1 MSAAPMRL
9 RVMLP
14 ARLLVDEPA
23 ARVVACAANGW
34 FCLLPRHADF
44 VTALVPGILVFSKLD
59 GIERFVACDEGLLVK
74 VGDDVLVS
82 APNGMTGDDL
92 ASLQR
97 AVDTDLL
104 ELDEE
109 GRRARSALARLEAS
123 ALRNFIEFERTGH
136 A

>member
-1 MSAAPMRL
+1 MNHAPMRL

-23 ARVVACAANGW
+23 AKVIACAANGW

-44 VTALVPGILVFSKLD
+44 VTALVPGILVFTPPE
-59 GIERFVACDEGLLVK
+59 GGERFVACDEGVLVK
-74 VGDDVLVS
+74 VGDDLLVS
-82 APNGMTGDDL
+82 TPNGMIGDDL

-97 AVDTDLL
+97 AVDTDLV

-109 GRRARSALARLEAS
+109 AQRARSALARLEAS
-123 ALRNFIEFERTGH
+123 TIRSFIELERGAH
-136 A
+136 V